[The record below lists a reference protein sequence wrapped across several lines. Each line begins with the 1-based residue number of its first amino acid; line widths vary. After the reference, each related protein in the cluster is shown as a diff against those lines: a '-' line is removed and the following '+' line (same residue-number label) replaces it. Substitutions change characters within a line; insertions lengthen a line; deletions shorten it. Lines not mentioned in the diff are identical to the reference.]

1 MEGIIIIDQENNDY
15 IIITSFCRDSII
27 YNIYV
32 ELMSHS
38 NEIYG
43 VCVRE
48 YWVMCLVPLFYIEL
62 QTDTFHDF
70 ISATI
75 TSIWTSFRQV
85 YPCNLAEALAAST
98 MSPFVNLAIYL

>member
-43 VCVRE
+43 VC
-48 YWVMCLVPLFYIEL
+48 
-62 QTDTFHDF
+62 
-70 ISATI
+70 
-75 TSIWTSFRQV
+75 
-85 YPCNLAEALAAST
+85 AS
-98 MSPFVNLAIYL
+98 